1 METLSPSLAA
11 QRFTSLI
18 EEICHTLTKHGRAR
32 FIAAPMLLLI
42 WNRIF
47 RMARLFTNLAE
58 RVHAGTL
65 SETAPARSR
74 GASARP
80 ARVQPAERL
89 PGHFGWLVNMLPE
102 AAARGGDLCW
112 LLRRPEI
119 QDLIFAAPQI
129 GRILRPLC
137 RMLGVE
143 PPSALQ
149 LPRRAR
155 VPRPPETSE
164 QTSEQSS
171 EQASEP
177 APAPAQPG
185 DNGSQWRAPG
195 ELEEFGP
202 EFWKLHPPPKMD

>member
-1 METLSPSLAA
+1 LSHQFLAD
-11 QRFTSLI
+11 RDGVGI
-18 EEICHTLTKHGRAR
+18 ER
-32 FIAAPMLLLI
+32 
-42 WNRIF
+42 RI
-47 RMARLFTNLAE
+47 
-58 RVHAGTL
+58 HAGTL
-65 SETAPARSR
+65 SDAALARSR

-80 ARVQPAERL
+80 ARVQPAEKL

-149 LPRRAR
+149 LPRRPR

-171 EQASEP
+171 EPASEP
-177 APAPAQPG
+177 APAPGQPG